1 MTQLA
6 MRTIE
11 TIAIEI
17 NSIKEQTKN
26 IILASSVEIGRRLVE
41 AKSMMQHGQWGN
53 WLADSVDYSQSTA
66 NNLMNIFEKYGSS
79 QMTLFG
85 DNTKSQAF
93 ANLTYSQAVS
103 LLGVPDE
110 EREDFIEKNNVSEM
124 TTRELQAAV
133 KERQQAIKEKEVAEK
148 KAAEAA
154 KQMEKERTLREKLEK
169 QQADHAKIVRNLQE
183 QVDALND
190 ADDARDDSTANDL
203 KESLSKSEKL
213 LIASNAEIKRL
224 QDELKVKPIDI
235 PVKEIVEVVKVPD
248 DIMAEL
254 ESLRKKISSGTG
266 EEAAVFKAHFK
277 GLTDAFG
284 NVLSSIEVVAK
295 TDQELADKYKGAV
308 SKLIGRMSEQL

>member
-85 DNTKSQAF
+85 DNTNSQAF
-93 ANLTYSQAVS
+93 ANLTYSQAVA

-110 EREDFIEKNNVSEM
+110 EREKFVEQNNVSEM

-148 KAAEAA
+148 EAAEAA
-154 KQMEKERTLREKLEK
+154 KQAEKERKLREKLEK
-169 QQADHAKIVRNLQE
+169 QQADHSEIVRKLQE

-190 ADDARDDSTANDL
+190 ADDARDDSAADAL
-203 KESLSKSEKL
+203 KESLSKSEKQL
-213 LIASNAEIKRL
+213 VASQAEIKRL
-224 QDELKVKPIDI
+224 QDELKAKPIDI

-254 ESLRKKISSGTG
+254 ESLRKKVSAGTG

-277 GLTDAFG
+277 ALTDAFG

-295 TDQELADKYKGAV
+295 ADEELAGKYKGAV
-308 SKLIGRMSEQL
+308 SKLISRMSEQL